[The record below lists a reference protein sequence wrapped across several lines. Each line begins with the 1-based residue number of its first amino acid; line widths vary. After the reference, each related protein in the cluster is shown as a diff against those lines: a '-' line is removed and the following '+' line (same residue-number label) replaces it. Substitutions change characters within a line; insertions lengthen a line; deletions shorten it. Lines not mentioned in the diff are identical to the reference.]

1 MARIGILLLVIAGL
15 AACAPTPT
23 ELPQDFDASFE
34 F

>member
-1 MARIGILLLVIAGL
+1 MKYAFLLALAL

-23 ELPQDFDASFE
+23 ELPEGFDPTFE